1 MERDRDT
8 GAQHQEGSCAYG
20 SDDTAEDI
28 DIRRDGDYKVED
40 SDSGFQGAYE
50 SQGEAI
56 LGESFLK

>member
-20 SDDTAEDI
+20 SNDTAEDI

-40 SDSGFQGAYE
+40 SDSAFQGAYE

-56 LGESFLK
+56 QG